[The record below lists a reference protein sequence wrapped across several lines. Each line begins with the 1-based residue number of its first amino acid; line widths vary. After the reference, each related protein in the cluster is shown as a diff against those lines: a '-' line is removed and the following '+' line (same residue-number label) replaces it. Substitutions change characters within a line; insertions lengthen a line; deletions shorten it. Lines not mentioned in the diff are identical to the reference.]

1 VHGASCGPTQFIDE
15 EGAMNRKLAGA
26 GIAMMLAIWA
36 FPGATATAA
45 TACPRPLPQGS
56 HPVTLDPADFVAQ
69 IDNPYLPFPRGA
81 RWVYRETDPTGSSQ
95 KITVTVTTHSKQ
107 ILGIAATEVHDVATE
122 KGHLVENTYDWY
134 AQDTCGNVWY
144 LGENTK
150 EYENGKVVS
159 TAGSWEAGVD
169 GAQPGVVMPADRQV
183 GLSYRQE
190 YYAGEAEDAA
200 EILSLVEQAQ
210 VPFGH
215 FRDVLLTKETTPLHP
230 RSLEYKL
237 YAQGVGVVLALSVS
251 GGSDREELVRFTPP
265 SK

>member
-1 VHGASCGPTQFIDE
+1 MS
-15 EGAMNRKLAGA
+15 RKLAGA
-26 GIAMMLAIWA
+26 GIAMMLAIGA
-36 FPGATATAA
+36 FPGASATAA

-56 HPVTLDPADFVAQ
+56 DPVTVDPADFVAQ

-81 RWVYRETDPTGSSQ
+81 GWVYRETDPTGSSQ
-95 KITVTVTTHSKQ
+95 KITVTVTKHAKQ
-107 ILGIAATEVHDVATE
+107 ILGIAATVVHDVATE

-150 EYENGKVVS
+150 EYENGRVVS

-169 GAQPGVVMPADRQV
+169 GAQPGVVMPATLQV

-190 YYAGEAEDAA
+190 YYAGQAEDAA

-215 FRDVLLTKETTPLHP
+215 FRDVLLTKETTPLH
-230 RSLEYKL
+230 RRALEYKL
-237 YAQGVGVVLALSVS
+237 YAKGIGVVLALSIS
-251 GGSDREELVRFTPP
+251 LGSDREELVRFTPP
-265 SK
+265 SI

>member
-1 VHGASCGPTQFIDE
+1 MD
-15 EGAMNRKLAGA
+15 RRLAGLGVA
-26 GIAMMLAIWA
+26 VMLLIGGLQGGIAI
-36 FPGATATAA
+36 AA
-45 TACPRPLPQGS
+45 AACPRPLPQGS
-56 HPVTLDPADFVAQ
+56 DPVTLDPADFVAQ
-69 IDNPYLPFPRGA
+69 IDNPYLPMARGA
-81 RWVYRETDPTGSSQ
+81 RWVYRETDPQGSSQ
-95 KITVTVTTHSKQ
+95 RVKVTVTTHTKQ
-107 ILGIAATEVHDVATE
+107 ILGIDATVVHDVVTAHRE
-122 KGHLVENTYDWY
+122 LVENTFDWY
-134 AQDTCGNVWY
+134 AQDNCGNVWY

-215 FRDVLLTKETTPLHP
+215 FRDVLLTKETTPLH
-230 RSLEYKL
+230 RRILEYKF
-237 YAQGVGVVLALSVS
+237 YAKGIGPVLALGIS
-251 GGSDREELVRFTPP
+251 GGSDREELVGFIPP
-265 SK
+265 SA

>member
-1 VHGASCGPTQFIDE
+1 MD
-15 EGAMNRKLAGA
+15 RKLAGLA
-26 GIAMMLAIWA
+26 VAVMLLIGGVQGGI
-36 FPGATATAA
+36 ATAA
-45 TACPRPLPQGS
+45 AACPGPLPQGS
-56 HPVTLDPADFVAQ
+56 DPATLDPADFAAQ
-69 IDNPYLPFPRGA
+69 IDNPYLPFPRDA
-81 RWVYRETDPTGSSQ
+81 RWVYRETDPQGSSQ
-95 KITVTVTTHSKQ
+95 KVRVTVTTDAKQ
-107 ILGIAATEVHDVATE
+107 ILGIDATVVHDVVTE
-122 KGHLVENTYDWY
+122 KGHLVENTFDWY

-183 GLSYRQE
+183 GLAYRQE
-190 YYAGEAEDAA
+190 YYAGEAEDNA

-215 FRDVLLTKETTPLHP
+215 FRDVVLTKETTPLE
-230 RSLEYKL
+230 RRVLEYKL
-237 YAQGVGVVLALSVS
+237 YAKGIGVVLAISVS

-265 SK
+265 SA

>member
-1 VHGASCGPTQFIDE
+1 MD
-15 EGAMNRKLAGA
+15 RKLAGLGVA
-26 GIAMMLAIWA
+26 VMLLIGGLHGGIS
-36 FPGATATAA
+36 TAA
-45 TACPRPLPQGS
+45 AACPRPLPQGS
-56 HPVTLDPADFVAQ
+56 DPVTLDPADFVAK
-69 IDNPYLPFPRGA
+69 IDNPYLPMARGA
-81 RWVYRETDPTGSSQ
+81 RWVYRETDPKGSSQ
-95 KITVTVTTHSKQ
+95 KVTVTVTTHTKQ
-107 ILGIAATEVHDVATE
+107 ILGIDATVVHDVVTE
-122 KGHLVENTYDWY
+122 KGQLIENTYDWY
-134 AQDTCGNVWY
+134 AQDNCGSVWY

-200 EILSLVEQAQ
+200 EILSVVEQAQ

-215 FRDVLLTKETTPLHP
+215 FRDVVLTKETTPLH
-230 RSLEYKL
+230 RRVLEYKL

-251 GGSDREELVRFTPP
+251 GGSDREELLHFTAP
-265 SK
+265 SA

>member
-1 VHGASCGPTQFIDE
+1 VID
-15 EGAMNRKLAGA
+15 RKLAGLGVA
-26 GIAMMLAIWA
+26 IMLLIGGVQGGI
-36 FPGATATAA
+36 ATAA
-45 TACPRPLPQGS
+45 PACPGTLPQGS
-56 HPVTLDPADFVAQ
+56 DPVTLDPADFVAR

-81 RWVYRETDPTGSSQ
+81 RRLYRETDPTGSSQ
-95 KITVTVTTHSKQ
+95 KVTVTVTTHTKQ
-107 ILGIAATEVHDVATE
+107 ILGIAATVVHDVVTD
-122 KGHLVENTYDWY
+122 KGHLVENTFDWY

-159 TAGSWEAGVD
+159 TAGSWEAGAD

-190 YYAGEAEDAA
+190 YLAGEAEDNA

-215 FRDVLLTKETTPLHP
+215 FRDVVLTKETTPLH
-230 RSLEYKL
+230 RRILEYKL
-237 YAQGVGVVLALSVS
+237 YAKGTGVVLALSVS
-251 GGSDREELVRFTPP
+251 GGSDREELIRFAPP
-265 SK
+265 SAYSP